1 MKLPTTDTFVQRLR
15 HSDYFVQHHRVH
27 GICTLPGVVLLDMV
41 YRLSAS
47 SLRTQAIELRNVVFK
62 QPIVTSEQFDIDIY
76 AAFTQFEDYTE
87 ITVSS
92 RKVLSDKNA
101 DTDAAVVVNMECQLY
116 MLYGTEAERRPGIPA
131 LNRQADKR
139 WDMDE
144 VYAFA
149 RKADIEHFAF
159 MKTLGTVYRQGRHE
173 WMELQLS
180 SLAERHLDKFYAHAA
195 LLDGSTFAGTSFRM
209 ARNASQEVA
218 VDTPYIPFT
227 IERFVVYDKLP
238 AQIYTYTE
246 QTESDMSTDADM
258 ISRSIAICNEEGKV
272 LAEFSN
278 LKAKRIRRPQLITG
292 LIEAAPQPGPNAARA
307 ELRQAARPENADD
320 DDVEAAI
327 AAFLKREIASVL
339 NTSAERI
346 DHQAG
351 FYELGLDS
359 IQLLEFV
366 KLLERKVRASLYPTL
381 LFEYSTVEKLTQYL
395 RTNWEH
401 AFRDA
406 AAPSS
411 SDPCPVRSEAPPVKG
426 TENQPHVPKQVRPLI
441 YEPVWVQAE
450 PNERCLAKGSVNLPR
465 IVVLYNESAGWKS
478 RIEQLPGVSHV
489 VALPSG
495 MPDATAEYRQKFAAM
510 FTLVQQQL
518 HLHHEGLLL
527 QIVADADEREGDVFG
542 LEGLLRT
549 AVLEYPKLCA
559 QIIKLDLSG
568 PAACEQAA
576 GVIEREALS
585 RSAGTASIW
594 YRGDLLQRCVRRLKE
609 TAFSALP
616 RQTPYQSPYQPGGVY
631 IITGGTGGL
640 GYRLAHHI
648 AGQTKAKLALIG
660 RSGYDAAIEQKL
672 ERIREKGSEAVY
684 VQADITKFGEL
695 EQAINFLRAQWGRIE
710 GVFHC
715 AGTVNDQLIAHKLA
729 SDLNDVLLPK
739 IQGMWNLDQALQ
751 SEELG
756 FFVAFSSVS
765 AVLGN
770 RGQSDYA
777 GANACMDRM
786 VLQRNENVNKGRRS
800 GRTYTINWPLWAEGG
815 MRIDEKLRR
824 AMYVSS
830 GLTLL
835 PTEEG
840 MQLLDRILS
849 QDKPQLTV
857 LYGEDNLIREHLRA
871 NLLLEEPDANETG
884 EQAVSVSK
892 ESSRE
897 NMLHQE
903 PDGEDIA
910 VIGVAGRYPK
920 ADNLDEFYRNL
931 KEGKD
936 CIAGIPKERWQ
947 NQRLPYNIDDYYK
960 YGGFLNRIDDF
971 DPLFFHISPYQA
983 EMMDPQSRL
992 FLQTAWEACEDA
1004 GFLIDRNRHDD
1015 APSGRR
1021 SVGVFAGVFW
1031 SHYELFSA
1039 ELSQRGAPAAFGVNA
1054 ASIPNMVSYHL
1065 NFHGPSMAVDSM
1077 CSSSLT
1083 AIHLACESIR
1093 RGECRYAIAGGVNL
1107 VTHPHKYVFLKQA
1120 KFLSTEGKCRSFG
1133 KGGDGYVPGEGVGAV
1148 LITTVAE
1155 AEKHGYPIYAV
1166 IKGSALNHT
1175 GRTSGATVPDPVT
1188 QSEVIASALAAAH
1201 IDPRTIGY
1209 IEAHGTGTSLGDP
1222 IELQGLERVYGAAG
1236 ADKQTCAIGSVK
1248 SSIGHLEAAA
1258 GIAGLTKLLLQFRH
1272 KEIFPSLHAEELN
1285 PFIPFESTSF
1295 YVERGNKAWRRK
1307 VMLANGQKWE
1317 IPLRAGI
1324 SSFGANGSNA
1334 HLVMEEYVPPAQPEP
1349 ESLFSAI
1356 AGIVPLSAKNDERL
1370 RQYILK
1376 LMQYLSNPHQE
1387 LRLAD
1392 IAYTF
1397 QTGRN
1402 AMTCRAAFIAADVRD
1417 LVEQLK
1423 LYLET
1428 GRKRA
1433 SGNASVPLTAIHS
1446 GTDRHDAE
1454 ALIRDLA
1461 SAGDLERI
1469 AQLWEEGM
1477 SVDWNSLYGDVKP
1490 KLLHAPTYP
1499 FARNSYWV
1507 PDDLTHSGAGEST
1520 PGDNEP
1526 GSERAAVCQAGETD
1540 TDRLAE
1546 KIRSSVTQMAAKM
1559 LKVKP
1564 SEIDAAVELSEYG
1577 FDSILFTELANQ
1589 MNRAYGLEL
1598 TPALFFER
1606 TTVLQLAEYL
1616 VQEYPNKLSDVLAV
1630 PATALA
1636 TAPAA
1641 RPLNAFNRPPSDR
1654 PNVGSHSAAQAAV
1667 PLSDYAPAQN
1677 EPIAIIGMSARFPM
1691 AEDVDQFWDNLV
1703 GGKDCMSEV
1712 PKDRWDW
1719 EAHYGDPHQERRKTN
1734 VKWGGFITD
1743 IDKFDPL
1750 FFGISPREADLMD
1763 PQQRLLMMYIWKAI
1777 EDAGYSA
1784 SSLSGTDMG
1793 LFIGTGSSGYNVLM
1807 AQSNEALEAYSITAT
1822 VPSVGP
1828 NRMSH
1833 FLNVHGPSEPIETSC
1848 SSSLVAIH
1856 RAVAAIR
1863 SGDCDTAVAG
1873 GVNTI
1878 LSLEA
1883 HISLNKAGM
1892 LSKDGRCKAFS
1903 EQADGYAR
1911 GEGVG
1916 MIVLKKLKDAE
1927 LAGDH
1932 IYGIIRGTG
1941 VNHGGKASSLTAPN
1955 PKAQTALLKTAYA
1968 KANIDPATVSFIE
1981 AHGTGTPLGDP
1992 IEINALKSA
2001 FRQLQQFG
2009 SLNSAAQT
2017 GPAYCGIGSVKT
2029 NIGHLEMAA
2038 GIAGVIKVLLQ
2049 MKHRKLVKSLH
2060 ADKLNPYI
2068 QLEGSPFYIVR
2079 ETREWTALKNRDGYD
2094 MPRRA
2099 GVSSFGFGGSNA
2111 HVILEEYIPR
2121 DAAQPSDT
2129 FVVSPQNP
2137 AVIVLSAKTK
2147 ERLQEQ
2153 ARQLLNELRKRDYT
2167 DEQLARIAYTL
2178 QTGRE
2183 AMEARAGF
2191 IASSIGE
2198 LANKLEIYLEHGSE
2212 AAEAHEGLVQ
2222 QNKGMIALFKADE
2235 ELMEAVEQWIKR
2247 RKYNKLLELWVKG
2260 LDVDWEVIYG
2270 ESRPQRI
2277 SLPTYPFCKESC
2289 WIGNRRQSYSAD
2301 TASLASGE
2309 KRGAGQP
2316 ENEPAVNGSAQSGF
2330 EPEHAEYSE
2339 HEVLHIIADLLGV
2352 QPDELKLQAPLS
2364 QYGMSSILMLQLL
2377 QRLQTKFGPSVNP
2390 SDIAACGT
2398 IGDII
2403 DILTVPSH

>member
-1 MKLPTTDTFVQRLR
+1 MKLPTTDTFLQRLR
-15 HSDYFVQHHRVH
+15 HGDYLVQHHRVH

-47 SLRTQAIELRNVVFK
+47 SLRTQSIELRNVVFK

-76 AAFTQFEDYTE
+76 AAFTRFEDHTE

-92 RKVLSDKNA
+92 RKVLSENHVDA
-101 DTDAAVVVNMECQLY
+101 DVAVVVNMECQLY
-116 MLYGTEAERRPGIPA
+116 VLNGTEAERRPVIPA

-173 WMELQLS
+173 WMELHVS

-195 LLDGSTFAGTSFRM
+195 LLDGSTFAGTSFRL
-209 ARNASQEVA
+209 ARNASQEEA
-218 VDTPYIPFT
+218 EGTPYIPFT
-227 IERFVVYDKLP
+227 IERFVVYGKLP

-246 QTESDMSTDADM
+246 QAESDMSTDADM
-258 ISRSIAICNEEGKV
+258 ISRSISICSEEGKL

-292 LIEAAPQPGPNAARA
+292 LIEAAPQPGPKEARA
-307 ELRQAARPENADD
+307 ELHQAARPKNADD
-320 DDVEAAI
+320 DDVEATI
-327 AAFLKREIASVL
+327 ATFLMREIARVL

-346 DHQAG
+346 DPQAG

-395 RTNWEH
+395 RTNWEQ
-401 AFRDA
+401 AFQDA
-406 AAPSS
+406 DAPNS
-411 SDPCPVRSEAPPVKG
+411 SDPCPIHREAPPVMG
-426 TENQPHVPKQVRPLI
+426 TESQPHVEKPGRPLI
-441 YEPVWVQAE
+441 YEPVWMQAE
-450 PNERCLAKGSVNLPR
+450 PNERSTAKTSGSLPR
-465 IVVLYNESAGWKS
+465 IVVLYNESAGWKT
-478 RIEQLPGVSHV
+478 RIERQPGVSQV

-495 MPDATAEYRQKFAAM
+495 MLDATAEYRQKFAAV
-510 FTLVQQQL
+510 FSLLQQQL
-518 HLHHEGLLL
+518 HLHPEGLLL
-527 QIVADADEREGDVFG
+527 QIVADADDREGDVFG

-549 AVLEYPKLCA
+549 AVLEYPNLCA
-559 QIIKLDLSG
+559 QIIKLDLSS
-568 PAACEQAA
+568 PAACEQAV
-576 GVIEREALS
+576 GLIEREALS

-609 TAFSALP
+609 TALSELP
-616 RQTPYQSPYQPGGVY
+616 HQTPYQSPYRPGSAY

-648 AGQTKAKLALIG
+648 AGQTKVKLALIG
-660 RSGYDAAIEQKL
+660 RSGHDAAIEQKL

-684 VQADITKFGEL
+684 VQADVTKLGGL
-695 EQAINFLRAQWGRIE
+695 EQAINFFKTQWGRIE

-729 SDLNDVLLPK
+729 SDLDDVLLPK

-751 SEELG
+751 NEVLG

-777 GANACMDRM
+777 GANAAMDRM
-786 VLQRNENVNKGRRS
+786 ALQRSENANQGRRS

-815 MRIDEKLRR
+815 MQIDEKLRR
-824 AMYVSS
+824 AYASS

-857 LYGEDNLIREHLRA
+857 LYGEEHLIREHLRA
-871 NLLLEEPDANETG
+871 NLLLEETNPNPNETG
-884 EQAVSVSK
+884 GQPVSFHK

-897 NMLHQE
+897 DMLRRE

-947 NQRLPYNIDDYYK
+947 NQRLPYNIDDYYR

-1015 APSGRR
+1015 ASSGSR

-1039 ELSQRGAPAAFGVNA
+1039 ELSQRGEPAAFGVNA

-1155 AEKHGYPIYAV
+1155 AEKQGYPIYAV

-1175 GRTSGATVPDPVT
+1175 GRTSGATVPDPVA
-1188 QSEVIASALAAAH
+1188 QSEVIASALDAAH
-1201 IDPRTIGY
+1201 IAPGTIGY

-1222 IELQGLERVYGAAG
+1222 IELQGLERVFGAAG
-1236 ADKQTCAIGSVK
+1236 TDKQTCAIGSVK

-1295 YVERGNKAWRRK
+1295 YVERGNKAWTRK

-1334 HLVMEEYVPPAQPEP
+1334 HLVMEEYVPPAQPGP

-1356 AGIVPLSAKNDERL
+1356 ATIVPLSAKSDERL

-1376 LMQYLSNPHQE
+1376 LVHYLSNPHQDV
-1387 LRLAD
+1387 RLAD

-1397 QTGRN
+1397 QTGRC
-1402 AMTCRAAFIAADVRD
+1402 AMNSRAAFVASDVRD

-1423 LYLET
+1423 LYLES
-1428 GRKRA
+1428 GRKRGNSA
-1433 SGNASVPLTAIHS
+1433 TSGNASVPLTACPS
-1446 GTDRHDAE
+1446 GEGRLDAE
-1454 ALIRDLA
+1454 ALIRELA
-1461 SAGDLERI
+1461 SAGDQERI
-1469 AQLWEEGM
+1469 AQLWEEGV

-1507 PDDLTHSGAGEST
+1507 PDDLTHSEAGEST
-1520 PGDNEP
+1520 PDDYEP
-1526 GSERAAVCQAGETD
+1526 ESEHAAVSYAGKTGTD
-1540 TDRLAE
+1540 KLAE

-1564 SEIDAAVELSEYG
+1564 SDIDAAVELSEYG

-1589 MNRAYGLEL
+1589 MNLAYELEL

-1616 VQEYPNKLSDVLAV
+1616 VQEYPNKLSDVMVV
-1630 PATALA
+1630 PATAP
-1636 TAPAA
+1636 APTT
-1641 RPLNAFNRPPSDR
+1641 RPLTAFNRPSSDR
-1654 PNVGSHSAAQAAV
+1654 PNVGPQLAADATV
-1667 PLSDYAPAQN
+1667 PLADYASAQN

-1691 AEDVDQFWDNLV
+1691 ADDVDQFWENLV

-1734 VKWGGFITD
+1734 VKWGGFIAD

-1763 PQQRLLMMYIWKAI
+1763 PQQRLLMMYVWKAI

-1784 SSLSGTDMG
+1784 SSLSGTDLG
-1793 LFIGTGSSGYNVLM
+1793 LFIGTGNSGYNVLM
-1807 AQSNEALEAYSITAT
+1807 AQADEALEAYSITAT

-1828 NRMSH
+1828 NRMSY

-1856 RAVAAIR
+1856 RAIAAIR
-1863 SGDCDTAVAG
+1863 SGDCNAAVAG

-1878 LSLEA
+1878 LSLDA

-1941 VNHGGKASSLTAPN
+1941 VNHGGKANSLTAPN

-2001 FRQLQQFG
+2001 FQQLQQFG

-2017 GPAYCGIGSVKT
+2017 RPAYCGIGSVKT

-2079 ETREWTALKNRDGYD
+2079 ETQEWTALKDQHGYD

-2111 HVILEEYIPR
+2111 HVILEEYIPQ
-2121 DAAQPSDT
+2121 DAAQASDT

-2167 DEQLARIAYTL
+2167 DEQLTRIAYTL

-2198 LANKLEIYLEHGSE
+2198 LANKLGIYLEHGGE

-2222 QNKGMIALFKADE
+2222 QNKEMIAIFKADE

-2277 SLPTYPFCKESC
+2277 SLPTYPFSKESC

-2301 TASLASGE
+2301 IASLASGE
-2309 KRGAGQP
+2309 KGGAGQP
-2316 ENEPAVNGSAQSGF
+2316 ENEPAVNGSAPSGF
-2330 EPEHAEYSE
+2330 EPEHSE
-2339 HEVLHIIADLLGV
+2339 HEVLHILADLLGV
-2352 QPDELKLQAPLS
+2352 QPDDLKLQAPLS

-2377 QRLQTKFGPSVNP
+2377 QRLQAKFGPAVNP
-2390 SDIAACGT
+2390 SGIAACGT

>member
-1 MKLPTTDTFVQRLR
+1 MKLPTTDTFLQRLR
-15 HSDYFVQHHRVH
+15 HSDYLVQHHRVH

-47 SLRTQAIELRNVVFK
+47 ALRTQSIELRNVVFK

-76 AAFTQFEDYTE
+76 AAFTRLEDRME

-92 RKVLSDKNA
+92 RKVLLENHVDAN
-101 DTDAAVVVNMECQLY
+101 AAVVVNMECQIY
-116 MLYGTEAERRPGIPA
+116 VMNGAEAEQRPGVPTVD
-131 LNRQADKR
+131 RQADNR

-173 WMELQLS
+173 WMELQVS

-195 LLDGSTFAGTSFRM
+195 LLDGSTFAGTSFRL
-209 ARNASQEVA
+209 ARNASQEA
-218 VDTPYIPFT
+218 AAGTPYIPFT

-238 AQIYTYTE
+238 AHIYTYTE
-246 QTESDMSTDADM
+246 QAESDMSTDADM
-258 ISRSIAICNEEGKV
+258 ISRSISICSKEGKL

-278 LKAKRIRRPQLITG
+278 LKAKRIRQPRLITG
-292 LIEAAPQPGPNAARA
+292 LIEAVPQPGPNEARA
-307 ELRQAARPENADD
+307 ELHQAGRQDDADD
-320 DDVEAAI
+320 VDVEAAI
-327 AAFLKREIASVL
+327 AAFLKREIARVL
-339 NTSAERI
+339 TTSAERI
-346 DHQAG
+346 DPQAG

-366 KLLERKVRASLYPTL
+366 KLLERKVQASLYPTL

-406 AAPSS
+406 DAPNS
-411 SDPCPVRSEAPPVKG
+411 SDPRPIRSEAPPVEG
-426 TENQPHVPKQVRPLI
+426 TESQPHAPKPGRPLI
-441 YEPVWVQAE
+441 YEPVWMQAE
-450 PNERCLAKGSVNLPR
+450 PNERYPAKRSGNLPR
-465 IVVLYNESAGWKS
+465 IVVLYNESASWKT
-478 RIEQLPGVSHV
+478 RIERQPGVSQV

-495 MPDATAEYRQKFAAM
+495 MPDAAAEYRQKFAAM
-510 FTLVQQQL
+510 FSLVQQQL
-518 HLHHEGLLL
+518 HLHQEGLLL
-527 QIVADADEREGDVFG
+527 QIVADANDREGDVFG

-549 AVLEYPKLCA
+549 AVLEYPNLCA
-559 QIIKLDLSG
+559 QIITLDLSG
-568 PAACEQAA
+568 PAACEQAV
-576 GVIEREALS
+576 GLIEREALS

-594 YRGDLLQRCVRRLKE
+594 YRGDQLQRCVRLLKE
-609 TAFSALP
+609 TALSEP
-616 RQTPYQSPYQPGGVY
+616 SRQKPHPPYQPGGAY

-648 AGQTKAKLALIG
+648 AVQTKVKLALIG
-660 RSGYDAAIEQKL
+660 RSGHDAAIEQKL
-672 ERIREKGSEAVY
+672 GRIREKGSEAVY
-684 VQADITKFGEL
+684 VQADITKLGGL
-695 EQAINFLRAQWGRIE
+695 EQAISILKAQWGRIE

-715 AGTVNDQLIAHKLA
+715 AGTINDQLIAHKLA
-729 SDLNDVLLPK
+729 SDLDDVLLPK

-751 SEELG
+751 NEELD

-786 VLQRNENVNKGRRS
+786 ALQRNENVNKGRRS

-815 MRIDEKLRR
+815 MQIDEKLRR
-824 AMYVSS
+824 AMYASS

-849 QDKPQLTV
+849 QDKPQLIV
-857 LYGEDNLIREHLRA
+857 LCGEDHLIREHLRA
-871 NLLLEEPDANETG
+871 NLLLEEPNPNPNETG
-884 EQAVSVSK
+884 GQPVSFRQ
-892 ESSRE
+892 ESSQE
-897 NMLHQE
+897 DMLRRE

-947 NQRLPYNIDDYYK
+947 NQRLPYNIDDYYR

-1015 APSGRR
+1015 ASSGSR

-1039 ELSQRGAPAAFGVNA
+1039 ELSQRGEPAAFGVNA

-1133 KGGDGYVPGEGVGAV
+1133 KDGDGYVPGEGVGAV

-1155 AEKHGYPIYAV
+1155 AEKQGYPIYAV

-1175 GRTSGATVPDPVT
+1175 GRTSGATVPDPVA

-1201 IDPRTIGY
+1201 IDPGTISY

-1222 IELQGLERVYGAAG
+1222 IEMQGLERVFGAAG
-1236 ADKQTCAIGSVK
+1236 ADKQSCAIGSVK
-1248 SSIGHLEAAA
+1248 SGIGHLEAAA

-1295 YVERGNKAWRRK
+1295 YVERGHKAWTRK
-1307 VMLANGQKWE
+1307 AMLANGQKRE

-1334 HLVMEEYVPPAQPEP
+1334 HLVMEEYVPLAQPEP
-1349 ESLFSAI
+1349 ESFSPI

-1370 RQYILK
+1370 RQYMLK
-1376 LMQYLSNPHQE
+1376 LVHYLSNPDQDV
-1387 LRLAD
+1387 RLAD
-1392 IAYTF
+1392 LAYTF
-1397 QTGRN
+1397 QTGRS
-1402 AMTCRAAFIAADVRD
+1402 AMNSRAAFVAADVRD

-1423 LYLET
+1423 LYLES
-1428 GRKRA
+1428 GRKRGSA
-1433 SGNASVPLTAIHS
+1433 ATSGNASVP
-1446 GTDRHDAE
+1446 GAE
-1454 ALIRDLA
+1454 ALIRELA
-1461 SAGDLERI
+1461 SAGDHERI
-1469 AQLWEEGM
+1469 AQLWEEGV

-1507 PDDLTHSGAGEST
+1507 PDDLTHSGAEEST
-1520 PGDNEP
+1520 PGDHE
-1526 GSERAAVCQAGETD
+1526 SEAEHAAVSYVDKTGTD
-1540 TDRLAE
+1540 KLAE

-1564 SEIDAAVELSEYG
+1564 SDIDAAVELSEYG

-1589 MNRAYGLEL
+1589 MNRAYELEL

-1630 PATALA
+1630 PATAP
-1636 TAPAA
+1636 APAT
-1641 RPLNAFNRPPSDR
+1641 RPLTAFNRPPSER
-1654 PNVGSHSAAQAAV
+1654 PNVGPQLAADAAV
-1667 PLSDYAPAQN
+1667 PLADYALAQN

-1691 AEDVDQFWDNLV
+1691 ADDVDQFWENLV

-1734 VKWGGFITD
+1734 VKWGGFIAD

-1763 PQQRLLMMYIWKAI
+1763 PQQRLLMMYVWKAI

-1807 AQSNEALEAYSITAT
+1807 AQADEALEAYSITAT

-1828 NRMSH
+1828 NRMSY

-1863 SGDCDTAVAG
+1863 SGDCDAAVAG

-1878 LSLEA
+1878 LSLDA

-1941 VNHGGKASSLTAPN
+1941 ANHGGKASSLTAPN

-2001 FRQLQQFG
+2001 FQQLQQFG
-2009 SLNSAAQT
+2009 SLNGTAQT

-2079 ETREWTALKNRDGYD
+2079 ETQEWAALKDRHGYD

-2111 HVILEEYIPR
+2111 HVILEEYIPQ

-2137 AVIVLSAKTK
+2137 VVIVLSAKTK

-2191 IASSIGE
+2191 IASSIGG
-2198 LANKLEIYLEHGSE
+2198 LANKLEIYLEHGAE

-2222 QNKGMIALFKADE
+2222 QNKEMIAIFKADE

-2270 ESRPQRI
+2270 EARPHRI

-2289 WIGNRRQSYSAD
+2289 WIGNRRQSYSAGI
-2301 TASLASGE
+2301 ASLASGE
-2309 KRGAGQP
+2309 KGGAGQP
-2316 ENEPAVNGSAQSGF
+2316 ENELAVNGSAPSVFELEHSG
-2330 EPEHAEYSE
+2330 HSE
-2339 HEVLHIIADLLGV
+2339 HEVLHILADLLGV
-2352 QPDELKLQAPLS
+2352 QPDDLKLQAPLS

-2377 QRLQTKFGPSVNP
+2377 QRLQRKFGPSVNP